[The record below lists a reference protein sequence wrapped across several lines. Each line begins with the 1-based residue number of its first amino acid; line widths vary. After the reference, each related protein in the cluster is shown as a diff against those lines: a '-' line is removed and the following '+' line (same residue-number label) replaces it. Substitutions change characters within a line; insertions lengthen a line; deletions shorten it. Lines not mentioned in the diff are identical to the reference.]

1 MNQLVPKQDGVL
13 KPPAS
18 PDAPNL
24 DTVSMNAATPRRGKL
39 LFAVARTLLL
49 MTLLIAMGLWAVQWA
64 RTAVLF
70 VHETDARIMADLV
83 SVSSEV
89 DGRLS
94 ELLVGEGD
102 RVTKGQT
109 LAVIDARSVTLGLN
123 ETEAERKTALA
134 ELARVEAE
142 TRMIGAQT
150 EYRIRSARSKLAESK
165 VNQNVFALEET
176 FAENDFRRVEK
187 LAKSGAVSTSRLDRA
202 KTDFLKARQEFQ
214 KAGAEIS
221 TAKSRLDEAVA
232 DRARLMVKKAE
243 LAELEAQVAEIETRI
258 ERQRIDISDRTIASP
273 INGVIGRTFVQPG
286 EYLSSGQRVLV
297 LHDPERIWVES
308 NIRETEVGRLAVGLP
323 VRIEVD
329 AYPDIDF
336 EGKVSRIGDA
346 ATSQFALLPRL
357 NESGTFTKITQRI
370 EVRIDLGQHQSML
383 KPGMMVEIFVDD
395 GTAGDLWSWLR

>member
-1 MNQLVPKQDGVL
+1 L

-24 DTVSMNAATPRRGKL
+24 DTVSMNAAAPRRGKL
-39 LFAVARTLLL
+39 LFAVARALLLITLLV
-49 MTLLIAMGLWAVQWA
+49 AMGLWAVQWA

-70 VHETDARIMADLV
+70 VHENDARIMADLV

-94 ELLVGEGD
+94 ELLVGEGG
-102 RVTKGQT
+102 RVIKGQT

-142 TRMIGAQT
+142 TRMIGAQI
-150 EYRIRSARSKLAESK
+150 ESRIRSARSKLAEREA
-165 VNQNVFALEET
+165 NQNVYALEQT

-202 KTDFLKARQEFQ
+202 KTDFLKSRQEFQ
-214 KAGAEIS
+214 KAGAEIR
-221 TAKSRLDEAVA
+221 TAKSLLDEAIA
-232 DRARLMVKKAE
+232 DRARLIVKKAE
-243 LAELEAQVAEIETRI
+243 LAELEAQVAEIVTRI
-258 ERQRIDISDRTIASP
+258 ERQRIDISDRTIVSP

-297 LHDPERIWVES
+297 LHDPGRIWVES

-329 AYPDIDF
+329 AYPDIHF
-336 EGKVSRIGDA
+336 EGRVSRIGDA
-346 ATSQFALLPRL
+346 ATSQFALLPSL

-370 EVRIDLGQHQSML
+370 EVRIDLEQRQGVL